1 MVKPPWKLTGNGYI
15 FIFNFPRQFV
25 ENYGF
30 IPDYLKGKYRG
41 GLGTVMLVDYHT
53 SPVGPYQ
60 EALFVPGLFE
70 HERRKLYSI
79 TKIYV
84 SSIESVLDG
93 QDNWGIP
100 KELANFAITPLSN
113 TVERFRMAHEQRTFI
128 DVTLKS
134 QSLQVPVNMRWLPV
148 RPGLIQHYQ
157 GKDIITRPLGKG
169 RVGLT
174 KLEDS
179 CVDPIGFPDFSQH
192 KPLMA
197 VRATNFTL
205 EFPIP
210 KIIRAQRG
218 N

>member
-25 ENYGF
+25 EKYGF

-41 GLGTVMLVDYHT
+41 GLGAVMLVDYHT

-70 HERRKLYSI
+70 HEGRRLYSI

-100 KELANFAITPLSN
+100 KELANFAITPLSS
-113 TVERFRMAHEQRTFI
+113 TVERFRMSHEQRTFI

-134 QSLQVPVNMRWLPV
+134 QPFQMPANLRWLPV

-157 GKDIITRPLGKG
+157 GKDIITRPVGKG

-174 KLEDS
+174 RLEDA
-179 CVDPIGFPDFSQH
+179 CVDPIGFPDFSQLR
-192 KPLMA
+192 PLVA
-197 VRATNFTL
+197 VRASNFTL

-210 KIIRAQRG
+210 KIIGAQRG